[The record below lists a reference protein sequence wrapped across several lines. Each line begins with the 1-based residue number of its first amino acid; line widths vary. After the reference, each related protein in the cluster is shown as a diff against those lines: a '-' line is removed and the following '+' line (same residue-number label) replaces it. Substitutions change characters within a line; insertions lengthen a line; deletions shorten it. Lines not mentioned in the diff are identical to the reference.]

1 VAATAQRH
9 GVTGRLVPT
18 QDATPPPQGV
28 VDLLSD
34 PDRAS
39 ALSGAARERMLS
51 RFQLDRMVD
60 ETLAVYREVG
70 LP

>member
-18 QDATPPPQGV
+18 QDATQLAQGIV
-28 VDLLSD
+28 NLLSVL
-34 PDRAS
+34 DRAS
-39 ALSGAARERMLS
+39 ALGGAGRERMLS